1 MANLIR
7 VKDTRYQNQ
16 CASCGKIIAAHSQ
29 SLWDKENGKNYHPGC
44 EPASSRPQ
52 ANPISG
58 NSKNAHGEA
67 PQADEPSN
75 SKRVEARLRNAKSI
89 VDKVFPEASGYA
101 DYLNLVNES
110 FRQLQSE
117 SWLELEKAKAK
128 LRN

>member
-1 MANLIR
+1 MR
-7 VKDTRYQNQ
+7 R
-16 CASCGKIIAAHSQ
+16 
-29 SLWDKENGKNYHPGC
+29 
-44 EPASSRPQ
+44 
-52 ANPISG
+52 
-58 NSKNAHGEA
+58 
-67 PQADEPSN
+67 
-75 SKRVEARLRNAKSI
+75 AKSI